1 MFVEDRKGLWTHMK
15 FIVSGKNIEITP
27 ALKESAIRKVGK
39 LDKFFQRDV
48 EAHITMSVE
57 KNRHIVEV
65 TIPFNGGVL
74 RAEEENHDMYTS
86 IDKVV
91 DSLERQMRR
100 NKTRIERK
108 FHEGGLRLENFK
120 FKEDDVDEDHEF
132 KIVRTKK
139 FAIKPMAVEE
149 AILQMNMLGHQ
160 FFMFSNAD
168 TREANVVYRRKG
180 GNYGLIEPEF

>member
-1 MFVEDRKGLWTHMK
+1 MFVEDRKGLWTYMK
-15 FIVSGKNIEITP
+15 FIVSGKNIELTP
-27 ALKESAIRKVGK
+27 ALKESAIKKVGK
-39 LDKFFQRDV
+39 LDKFFQQDV
-48 EAHITMSVE
+48 EAHITMGVE

-91 DSLERQMRR
+91 GSLERQMRR
-100 NKTRIERK
+100 NKTRIEKK
-108 FHEGGLRLENFK
+108 FQEGGLRLENFK
-120 FKEDDVDEDHEF
+120 FEQDDVDEDHEF
-132 KIVRTKK
+132 EVVRTKR
-139 FAIKPMAVEE
+139 FAIKPMGIEE
-149 AILQMNMLGHQ
+149 AILQMNLLGHQ

-168 TREANVVYRRKG
+168 TRETNVVYRRKD